1 MALFVSYQIDLK
13 NLQFTSFFQLT
24 LEIYSEFLLL
34 DFLKAYFFILIPAV
48 KVRLRYLRQISS
60 KSLDR

>member
-34 DFLKAYFFILIPAV
+34 DFLKAYFFIQIPAV

>member
-1 MALFVSYQIDLK
+1 MAHFVSYQLDLK
-13 NLQFTSFFQLT
+13 NLQFTSFFQLS

-34 DFLKAYFFILIPAV
+34 EFLIAYFFILIPAV

>member
-1 MALFVSYQIDLK
+1 MVLFVSYQIDLK

>member
-34 DFLKAYFFILIPAV
+34 EFLIAYFFILIPAV
-48 KVRLRYLRQISS
+48 KVRLRYLTQISS